1 MLSRPGPLPTGPLW
15 SFELKWDGFWAIVL
29 TEDGL
34 RVRSR
39 RGWDMTP
46 LLPELAGLPPDL
58 LLDGSAS
65 PREIPE
71 YMAAADVVAVP
82 SIRYGGYVDGLPNVA
97 LEAMAAGRPV
107 VGSRVGGIPEL
118 VREGENGLLVPEK
131 DSAALGAAL
140 VTLARDPALRAR
152 MGATARTE
160 IRDERSWDAV
170 GARFV
175 EVYER
180 VADS

>member
-1 MLSRPGPLPTGPLW
+1 M
-15 SFELKWDGFWAIVL
+15 
-29 TEDGL
+29 
-34 RVRSR
+34 
-39 RGWDMTP
+39 
-46 LLPELAGLPPDL
+46 
-58 LLDGSAS
+58 
-65 PREIPE
+65 
-71 YMAAADVVAVP
+71 
-82 SIRYGGYVDGLPNVA
+82 
-97 LEAMAAGRPV
+97 
-107 VGSRVGGIPEL
+107 
-118 VREGENGLLVPEK
+118 PEK